1 MQNKKTHNL
10 PPGLLGFCQ
19 YGACKPCKL
28 KEIKMREQ
36 TTGSDWQGARPP
48 EPEFANPT
56 KPKPVAK
63 TKTDV
68 LRKLLLRPKGATV
81 VQIQNC
87 LIWQPHTVRA
97 AISRLRKPGVVIELD
112 QSSKVAR
119 YRAMPREVSNFAC
132 RCPIGY
138 W

>member
-1 MQNKKTHNL
+1 
-10 PPGLLGFCQ
+10 
-19 YGACKPCKL
+19 
-28 KEIKMREQ
+28 MREQ

-119 YRAMPREVSNFAC
+119 YRAMPREV
-132 RCPIGY
+132 RQ
-138 W
+138 